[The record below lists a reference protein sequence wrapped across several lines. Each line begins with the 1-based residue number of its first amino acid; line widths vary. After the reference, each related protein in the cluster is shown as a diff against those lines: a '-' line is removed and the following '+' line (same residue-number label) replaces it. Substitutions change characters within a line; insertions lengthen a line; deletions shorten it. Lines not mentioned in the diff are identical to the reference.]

1 MSGGDNL
8 YPVIRSA
15 TQILLIVVIFAGCMD
30 LSWNPPKP
38 GTVVAELTNPDKSM
52 TARIIATEVQ
62 GSYIFEIRRTHR
74 GIIIAKQMI
83 SAPVGYHEHIVSI
96 TWNDDGQSFS
106 ATIDHDFGED
116 NRVFNISTM
125 DSGA

>member
-1 MSGGDNL
+1 M
-8 YPVIRSA
+8 IRSA
-15 TQILLIVVIFAGCMD
+15 THILLILVIFAGCMD

-38 GTVVAELTNPDKSM
+38 GTVMAVLTNPDKSM
-52 TARIIATEVQ
+52 TARIIATDVQ

-74 GIIIAKQMI
+74 GTIIAEQTI

-96 TWNDDGQSFS
+96 TWNDDGQVFS
-106 ATIDHDFGED
+106 VTIDHDFGED

-125 DSGA
+125 NSDV